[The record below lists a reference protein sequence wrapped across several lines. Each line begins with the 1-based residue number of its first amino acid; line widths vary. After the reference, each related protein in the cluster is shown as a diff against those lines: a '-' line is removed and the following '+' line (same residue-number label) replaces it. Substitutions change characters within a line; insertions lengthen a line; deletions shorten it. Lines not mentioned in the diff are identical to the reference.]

1 MINAKRPV
9 GAKALIINA
18 FALAGRIVLGGF
30 LPQGVALGY
39 VLLPLRGVLLRFL
52 AHPLEQSNNI
62 NNKQCPDLLLRLRR
76 GRHSLLLYAFQYSQF
91 NLIVRYYHSFSSPSL
106 IPPRSNP
113 FKYKQMLILFINP
126 LLLRLY
132 IRKPKE

>member
-1 MINAKRPV
+1 M
-9 GAKALIINA
+9 IINA

-39 VLLPLRGVLLRFL
+39 VLLPLRGVLLRFFDTRSSYSML
-52 AHPLEQSNNI
+52 YNI
-62 NNKQCPDLLLRLRR
+62 RR
-76 GRHSLLLYAFQYSQF
+76 M
-91 NLIVRYYHSFSSPSL
+91 NLIPYLYYSFCLFYL
-106 IPPRSNP
+106 IPLRSNP

-126 LLLRLY
+126 LVLRLY